1 MLSLYNALTRSKKL
15 FKPIKPKHVTMY
27 SCGPTVYDHAH
38 IGNLRAYIFADTLQR
53 VLRVIEGYSVD
64 WVMNITDVD
73 DKMIARIERDNPS
86 EDPNTALGILADT
99 YTDIF
104 VDDIEKVGIE
114 RADIA
119 KLPRATDHIKGMQ
132 ALIAKLL
139 REKIAYESD
148 GSFYFSL
155 DAYKKSGKKY
165 GVLVDLDYQ
174 AKARV
179 TDDQDQKEGVADFVL
194 WKAKKKGE
202 PYWDFDYLGKNYPGR
217 PGWHI
222 ECSVMSTQYL
232 GSVFDIHTGGVDLKF
247 PHHENEIAQCGG
259 HQANFFVHNE
269 HLQVESAKMSKSLG
283 NTTKLADV
291 PDPLAFRLL
300 CLQAHYRSQMDYSKK
315 ALLAAHERLQNLRAY
330 VDQLV
335 LAGEH
340 QLPVADDSGITT
352 QFWQIFTASM
362 EDDLNTSA
370 ALAALA
376 AIEGKV
382 FSGQTLE
389 ILRKVDAVL
398 GLQLIDETPISP
410 EARAL
415 LADYQEARE
424 AKEYVASDK
433 LREELRSKYLLQVS
447 DTPYGPLVN
456 RIRK

>member
-1 MLSLYNALTRSKKL
+1 MLRLYNALTKSKKL
-15 FKPIKPKHVTMY
+15 FKPIKDKHVTMY

-53 VLRVIEGYSVD
+53 VLRVIEGYSVE

-73 DKMIARIERDNPS
+73 DKMIARIQRDNPE
-86 EDPNTALGILADT
+86 EDPNLALGILADK

-104 VDDIEKVGIE
+104 VDDIEKVGIR

-119 KLPRATDHIKGMQ
+119 KLPRATDHINGMQ
-132 ALIAKLL
+132 ALITKLM

-174 AKARV
+174 AQARV

-194 WKAKKKGE
+194 WKAQKKGE
-202 PYWDFDYLGKNYPGR
+202 PSWDFDYLGNNYPGR

-232 GSVFDIHTGGVDLKF
+232 GAPFDIHTGGIDLKF

-269 HLQVESAKMSKSLG
+269 HLQIDNQKMSKSLG
-283 NTTKLADV
+283 NITKLSDINN
-291 PDPLAFRLL
+291 PLAFRLL
-300 CLQAHYRSQMDYSKK
+300 CLQAHYRSHMDFSAS
-315 ALLAAHERLQNLRAY
+315 ALQAANERLNGLRAY
-330 VDQLV
+330 ADQLV
-335 LAGEH
+335 LATEH
-340 QLPVADDSGITT
+340 QLPVADESGITT
-352 QFWQIFTASM
+352 KFWQIFSASM
-362 EDDLNTSA
+362 QDDLNTPA

-382 FSGQTLE
+382 FSQQTLQ
-389 ILRKVDAVL
+389 ILRKVDDVLRL
-398 GLQLIDETPISP
+398 GLINEQPIVS

-415 LADYQEARE
+415 LADYESAR
-424 AKEYVASDK
+424 AQKEYVKSDK
-433 LREELRSKYLLQVS
+433 LREELKTVYGLHVS
-447 DTPYGPLVN
+447 DTQYGPLLH
-456 RIRK
+456 RLQK

>member
-1 MLSLYNALTRSKKL
+1 MLRLYNALTKSKKL
-15 FKPIKPKHVTMY
+15 FKPIKAKHVTMY

-53 VLRVIEGYSVD
+53 VLRVIEGYTVD

-73 DKMIARIERDNPS
+73 DKMIARIQRDYPK
-86 EDPNTALGILADT
+86 EDPNMALGILADK

-104 VDDIEKVGIE
+104 VDDIEKVGIH

-132 ALIAKLL
+132 ALITKLL

-194 WKAKKKGE
+194 WKAEKKGE
-202 PYWDFDYLGKNYPGR
+202 PFWDFDYLGKNYPGR

-232 GSVFDIHTGGVDLKF
+232 GQVFDIHTGGVDLKF

-269 HLQVESAKMSKSLG
+269 HLQVQSKKMSKSLG
-283 NTTKLADV
+283 NITKLSDIT
-291 PDPLAFRLL
+291 DPLAFRLL
-300 CLQAHYRSQMDYSKK
+300 CLQAHYRSQMDFSAD
-315 ALLAAHERLQNLRAY
+315 ALQSAHERLNNLRAY
-330 VDQLV
+330 ADQLV
-335 LAGEH
+335 LASEH
-340 QLPVADDSGITT
+340 QLPAVDESGITS
-352 QFWQIFTASM
+352 QFWQIFSASL

-382 FSGQTLE
+382 FSRQTLE
-389 ILRKVDAVL
+389 LLQKVDAVL
-398 GLQLIDETPISP
+398 GLQLINEVSISS
-410 EARAL
+410 EARAT
-415 LADYQEARE
+415 LADYQNARE

-433 LREELRSKYLLQVS
+433 LREELKTKYLLQVS
-447 DTPYGPLVN
+447 DTPYGPLVH
-456 RIRK
+456 RVRK